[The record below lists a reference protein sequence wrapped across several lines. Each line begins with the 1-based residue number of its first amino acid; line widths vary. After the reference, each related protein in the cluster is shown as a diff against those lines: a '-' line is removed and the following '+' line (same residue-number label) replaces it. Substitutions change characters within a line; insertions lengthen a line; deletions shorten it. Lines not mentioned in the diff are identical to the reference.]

1 MFQTTSW
8 CFVTPETGRL
18 CTISVVDT
26 DWSARNVYR
35 GCISI
40 WILCH
45 CFDSVPASIEHYR
58 RLWDGLIKEHNFALA
73 GSSDLPSEAWDE
85 VMVLYRLRSAAL
97 CYWLPCACVLSASLA
112 QERLR
117 KNILGTY
124 SWDKFRIGVLL
135 PTQPIVSHLCLTL
148 DLCFIKAIPFAV
160 MPVISSLS
168 GPQPQKPHSYYFS

>member
-1 MFQTTSW
+1 MFQTPSW

-18 CTISVVDT
+18 CMKN
-26 DWSARNVYR
+26 WSAGNVY
-35 GCISI
+35 GDCISI

-45 CFDSVPASIEHYR
+45 CFSSMPVSIEHYR

-85 VMVLYRLRSAAL
+85 VTVLYRLRSSAL

-112 QERLR
+112 QVRLR

-124 SWDKFRIGVLL
+124 SWDKFCISIIL
-135 PTQPIVSHLCLTL
+135 PLQPIVSQLCLTL
-148 DLCFIKAIPFAV
+148 DLCFVKAIPFAV

-168 GPQPQKPHSYYFS
+168 GSHSQKPHSYYFS